1 MQAAPRI
8 VHAKFFEGRV
18 ADDGVLLPIHGEI
31 AIVLHA
37 RAGSRVLS
45 EHLILRSGLHPGN
58 QRRGN
63 ADTHEGSVLIAP
75 ALVETRGPQTGFF
88 GDGKIAANGVQAYEG
103 RGQRSDAFANHRTVD
118 GVHGLTWRA
127 THGYRKLRARARI

>member
-8 VHAKFFEGRV
+8 LHAKFIEGRV
-18 ADDGVLLPIHGEI
+18 ADDGVVLPNDGEI
-31 AIVLHA
+31 AILVHA

-75 ALVETRGPQTGFF
+75 ALIETRGPQTGFC
-88 GDGKIAANGVQAYEG
+88 GDGEITANGVQAYEG
-103 RGQRSDAFANHRTVD
+103 RRQRSDTFANHRTVD
-118 GVHGLTWRA
+118 GVHGLTGWA